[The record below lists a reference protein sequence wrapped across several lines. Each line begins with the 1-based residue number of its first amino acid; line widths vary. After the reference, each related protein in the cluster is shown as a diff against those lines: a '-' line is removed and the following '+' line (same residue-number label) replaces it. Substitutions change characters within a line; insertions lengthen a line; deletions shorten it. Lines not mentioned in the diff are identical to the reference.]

1 MPGESSS
8 IFLEKNSC
16 GAVLVLLLAWIE
28 SFPWSELM
36 SMQFSVFQ
44 LEIKGS
50 STIFKL
56 VPSTYFHMWSME
68 VFRWA
73 G

>member
-16 GAVLVLLLAWIE
+16 GAVLVLLFAWIE

-44 LEIKGS
+44 LEIKDL
-50 STIFKL
+50 STILQMFD
-56 VPSTYFHMWSME
+56 PTYFHRWSME